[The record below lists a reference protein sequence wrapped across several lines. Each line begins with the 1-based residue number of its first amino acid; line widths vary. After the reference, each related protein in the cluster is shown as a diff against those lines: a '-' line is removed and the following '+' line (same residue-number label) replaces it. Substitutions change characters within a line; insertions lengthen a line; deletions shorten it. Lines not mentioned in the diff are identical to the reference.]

1 METKMKVQ
9 VKKIVR
15 DDIISF
21 SKELLDDFYLE
32 YLDYICN
39 TVNDIQYEINDFL
52 KEANYYKTKYKSN
65 FFYPLYK
72 YIKKIENIEEDFM
85 SWKEIIRL
93 IDKFFHEK
101 KFRGFKVSLEDLENK
116 DYDVDYV
123 LKESKDGDRNC
134 IIEYLFEDSKYNFK
148 IRRYYRDIYFC
159 KITEIPMPFRFEI
172 IFREVNMI
180 FKKKSAEELID
191 IINKSRIITS
201 SENIFHK
208 TFSEIDKYI
217 EYYKN
222 LIDYSLMGINIDYEK
237 LDLSSEMQEDI
248 GITRP
253 ITFNFYIEN
262 YSPNQFKKKVEI
274 EIFKTLLNK
283 MKKDNEFTHTKESRI
298 EMGKPTF
305 KDFDR
310 IYTKLENLVD
320 KLFDYNMKDTMANA
334 YSDIKL
340 YGINAMPK
348 YHTIYVDLLISE
360 LKPPYIKFPF
370 VEEINPLFEFCKEN
384 NLRPDYKL
392 SEVDLSIDISE
403 IDSFFSKNRNI
414 KFIIQLDNI
423 KIKIYY
429 HVKKDYVDM
438 KFKNGIGN
446 KENLSR
452 LKLLYEILKDK
463 KQGFLKEKVEDLIFE
478 NK

>member
-1 METKMKVQ
+1 METKIEAQ

-101 KFRGFKVSLEDLENK
+101 KFRGFRVSLEDLENK
-116 DYDVDYV
+116 DYDVDYI

-159 KITEIPMPFRFEI
+159 KITETPMPFRFEI
-172 IFREVNMI
+172 IFREVNML
-180 FKKKSAEELID
+180 FKKKSAEDLID
-191 IINKSRIITS
+191 IINKSRIRTYS
-201 SENIFHK
+201 NNFMK
-208 TFSEIDKYI
+208 YVFSDIDKYF
-217 EYYKN
+217 EYYKD
-222 LIDYSLMGINIDYEK
+222 LINYSLVTINIDYEK
-237 LDLSSEMQEDI
+237 IELSSEMQEDI
-248 GITRP
+248 GIKRP
-253 ITFNFYIEN
+253 IAFNFYIEN

-274 EIFKTLLNK
+274 ETFETLLNK
-283 MKKDNEFTHTKESRI
+283 LKKGNEFTYTRENQI
-298 EMGKPTF
+298 ERNSPTF
-305 KDFDR
+305 KDFDKV
-310 IYTKLENLVD
+310 YTNLENLAD
-320 KLFDYNMKDTMANA
+320 KLFDYDMKDTMARA

-340 YGINAMPK
+340 YGIKLMPK

-360 LKPPYIKFPF
+360 LKPPFIKFPF

-384 NLRPDYKL
+384 NLRPDYRL
-392 SEVDLSIDISE
+392 SEIDLFIDISE
-403 IDSFFSKNRNI
+403 INSFFSKNRNI
-414 KFIIQLDNI
+414 KFVIMLDNI
-423 KIKIYY
+423 EIKIYY
-429 HVKKDYVDM
+429 YIKKDYVDI
-438 KFKNGIGN
+438 KFENGVGN

-452 LKLLYEILKDK
+452 LKLLYEILKDR